1 MIKSNKKAPKQTI
14 GWYEHIQLPELGLS
28 ACPAKVDTGARTSA
42 LHADK
47 IEAFERD
54 GENWVRFSVRFK
66 SDKVM
71 LNTQC
76 EARLV
81 EKRVVSNS
89 GGHRQQ
95 RYVIKTLARLG
106 QQEWPIEITL
116 THRGTMKFPMLLGRT
131 ALSSRFVVDVSRS
144 NLLGKISGS

>member
-1 MIKSNKKAPKQTI
+1 MTKTTQKPVKETI
-14 GWYEHIQLPELGLS
+14 GWYEHVQLPELGLS

-47 IEAFERD
+47 IERFERD
-54 GENWVRFSVRFK
+54 GEGWVRFSVRFK
-66 SDKVM
+66 SDKVV

-81 EKRVVSNS
+81 DKRMVSNS
-89 GGHRQQ
+89 GGHKQQ
-95 RYVIKTLARLG
+95 RYVITTLAQLG
-106 QQEWPIEITL
+106 LHTWPIEITL

-131 ALSSRFVVDVSRS
+131 ALSTRFIVDVSRS
-144 NLLGKISGS
+144 NLLGRISGS